1 MHIGLTELL
10 LIAVVIIFLLKPDK
24 LTEYLKK
31 FFYMKST
38 IQNAKEEVDKQMNDL
53 KNNVSDLEEAAI
65 DNIEID
71 NTNNKKE
78 D

>member
-24 LTEYLKK
+24 LKEYLKK

-38 IQNAKEEVDKQMNDL
+38 VQNAKEEVDKQMNDL
-53 KNNVSDLEEAAI
+53 KNSVTDLEEVATEALEK
-65 DNIEID
+65 DNEEE
-71 NTNNKKE
+71 KE
-78 D
+78 K